1 MAPLVHPDDL
11 KPYVKTLQGSIRKRK
26 PFRVSPERFRE
37 VPPFGEFPFQHDLP
51 YFVGA
56 EITGS
61 LPL

>member
-1 MAPLVHPDDL
+1 MFCASGV
-11 KPYVKTLQGSIRKRK
+11 KPYVEALQGSIRECKA
-26 PFRVSPERFRE
+26 FRVSPERFIE